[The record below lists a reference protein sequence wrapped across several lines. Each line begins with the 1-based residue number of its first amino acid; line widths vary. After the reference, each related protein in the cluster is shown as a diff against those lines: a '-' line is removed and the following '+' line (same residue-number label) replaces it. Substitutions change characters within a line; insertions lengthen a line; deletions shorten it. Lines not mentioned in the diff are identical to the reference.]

1 MVDYKFFEKI
11 ISKHASTFYLAS
23 LSLPKHL
30 RYDFWVIYSYC
41 RLVDEI
47 SDHFFIINDKQ
58 KALDEIYKIKENLI
72 LAFEGNYNKDN
83 KIFLGLKEI
92 FRKYKFDISPFLE
105 LIEGAIWDI
114 EGIEIGNLDDLMN
127 YSKLVAG
134 SVGAMLFPIIS
145 NYKDEDILKSAYNFG
160 IFMQIVNI
168 LRDVGEDYKIR
179 RRIYIPKTILNEF
192 SVKEFHIKNGLITPN
207 YVDMLEF
214 LMEIAEKL
222 FYENVDKIKFLRE
235 EIRKAIYRSG
245 IWYLEILNAIR
256 FNNYDNINKRAY
268 VNKFFKFLSL
278 FFDYRIKKEI
288 LKRTI
293 KFKFLKFEEKFDVK
307 KDVIVSFHSDF
318 SNASVN
324 LPFGKII
331 TNDSKIENEKII
343 EFIVDFGIFKK
354 KLKLFIIE
362 FNEDELVDYFE
373 NWFHI
378 HRFYDNKV
386 IEIIAYKIPIP
397 KFIMKL
403 FLNIRYRRLKDA
415 ISKYIFKRF

>member
-1 MVDYKFFEKI
+1 MRLLKI
-11 ISKHASTFYLAS
+11 
-23 LSLPKHL
+23 
-30 RYDFWVIYSYC
+30 
-41 RLVDEI
+41 
-47 SDHFFIINDKQ
+47 FFIINDKQ

-72 LAFEGNYNKDN
+72 LALEENYNKDN
-83 KIFLGLKEI
+83 KIFLGLKEV
-92 FRKYKFDISPFLE
+92 FKKYKFDIKPFLE

-114 EGIEIGNLDDLMN
+114 EGIEIKNLNDLIN

-145 NYKDEDILKSAYNFG
+145 NYKNEEILKSAYNFG

-179 RRIYIPKTILNEF
+179 KRIYIPRTILKDF
-192 SVKEFHIKNGLITPN
+192 SIKEFHIKHGLITPN
-207 YVDMLEF
+207 YIDMLEF

-235 EIRKAIYRSG
+235 EIREAIYRAG

-256 FNNYDNINKRAY
+256 FNDYDNINKRAY
-268 VNKFFKFLSL
+268 VNRFFKFLSL

-288 LKRTI
+288 LKRTK

-307 KDVIVSFHSDF
+307 KDVIVNFHSDF
-318 SNASVN
+318 SNANVN

-331 TNDSKIENEKII
+331 VSDAKIESEKII
-343 EFIVDFGIFKK
+343 DFLVDFKIFRK
-354 KLKLFIIE
+354 KLTLYIIE
-362 FNEDELVDYFE
+362 FNENELVDYFE

-386 IEIIAYKIPIP
+386 IEIVGYKLPIP
-397 KFIMKL
+397 EFLMKL
-403 FLNIRYRRLKDA
+403 FFNIRYKRLKNA
-415 ISKYIFKRF
+415 INKYIFKRF

>member
-1 MVDYKFFEKI
+1 MRLLKI
-11 ISKHASTFYLAS
+11 
-23 LSLPKHL
+23 
-30 RYDFWVIYSYC
+30 
-41 RLVDEI
+41 
-47 SDHFFIINDKQ
+47 FFIINDKQ

-72 LAFEGNYNKDN
+72 LALEENYNKDN
-83 KIFLGLKEI
+83 KIFLGLKEV
-92 FRKYKFDISPFLE
+92 FKKYKFDIKPFLE

-114 EGIEIGNLDDLMN
+114 EGIEIKNLNDLIN

-134 SVGAMLFPIIS
+134 SIGAMLFPIIS
-145 NYKDEDILKSAYNFG
+145 NYKNEEILKSAYNFG

-179 RRIYIPKTILNEF
+179 KRIYIPRTILKDF
-192 SVKEFHIKNGLITPN
+192 SIKEFHIKYGLITPN
-207 YVDMLEF
+207 YIDMLEF

-235 EIRKAIYRSG
+235 EIREAIYRSG

-256 FNNYDNINKRAY
+256 FNDYDNINKRAY
-268 VNKFFKFLSL
+268 VNRFFKFLSL

-288 LKRTI
+288 LKRTK

-307 KDVIVSFHSDF
+307 KDVIVNFHSDF
-318 SNASVN
+318 SNANVN

-331 TNDSKIENEKII
+331 VSDAKIESEKII
-343 EFIVDFGIFKK
+343 DFLVDFKIFRK
-354 KLKLFIIE
+354 KLTLYIIE
-362 FNEDELVDYFE
+362 FNENELVDYFE

-386 IEIIAYKIPIP
+386 IEIVGYKLPIP
-397 KFIMKL
+397 EFLMKL
-403 FLNIRYRRLKDA
+403 FFNIRYKRLKNA
-415 ISKYIFKRF
+415 INKYIFKRF

>member
-11 ISKHASTFYLAS
+11 ISKHANTFYLAS

-30 RYDFWVIYSYC
+30 RYDFWIIYSYC

-47 SDHFFIINDKQ
+47 ADNFFIINDKQ
-58 KALDEIYKIKENLI
+58 KALDEVYQIKENLI

-83 KIFLGLKEI
+83 KIFLGLKEV
-92 FRKYKFDISPFLE
+92 FKKYKFDIKPFLE
-105 LIEGAIWDI
+105 LIDGAIWDI
-114 EGIEIGNLDDLMN
+114 KGIEIENLNDLIN

-145 NYKDEDILKSAYNFG
+145 NYKNEEILKSAYNFG

-179 RRIYIPKTILNEF
+179 KRIYIPRTILKEF
-192 SVKEFHIKNGLITPN
+192 SIKEFHIKHGLITPN
-207 YVDMLEF
+207 YIDMLEF

-235 EIRKAIYRSG
+235 EIRKAIYRAG

-268 VNKFFKFLSL
+268 VNRFFKFLSL

-288 LKRTI
+288 LKRAK
-293 KFKFLKFEEKFDVK
+293 KFKFLKFEERLDVK
-307 KDVIVSFHSDF
+307 KDVIVNFHSDF
-318 SNASVN
+318 SNANVN

-331 TNDSKIENEKII
+331 VSDAKIESEK
-343 EFIVDFGIFKK
+343 IVDFLVDFKIFRK
-354 KLKLFIIE
+354 KLTLYIIE
-362 FNEDELVDYFE
+362 FNENELVDYFE

-386 IEIIAYKIPIP
+386 IEIVGYKLPIP
-397 KFIMKL
+397 SFLMKL
-403 FLNIRYRRLKDA
+403 LFNIRYKRLKNA
-415 ISKYIFKRF
+415 INKYIFKGF